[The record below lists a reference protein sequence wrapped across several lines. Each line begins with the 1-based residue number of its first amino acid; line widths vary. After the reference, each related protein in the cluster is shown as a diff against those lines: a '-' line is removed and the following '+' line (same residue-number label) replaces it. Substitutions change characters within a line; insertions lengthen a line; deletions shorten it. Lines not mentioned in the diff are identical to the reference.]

1 MKPKVLKNNLEY
13 ESALKR
19 VGYLMEQPESVT
31 INDEI
36 ELFTTLISIYED
48 KNFPIDPPDPIDAI

>member
-1 MKPKVLKNNLEY
+1 
-13 ESALKR
+13 
-19 VGYLMEQPESVT
+19 MEQPESVT

>member
-1 MKPKVLKNNLEY
+1 MKPKVLNNNLEY
-13 ESALKR
+13 ESALKH
-19 VGYLMEQPESVT
+19 VGFLMEQPESVT